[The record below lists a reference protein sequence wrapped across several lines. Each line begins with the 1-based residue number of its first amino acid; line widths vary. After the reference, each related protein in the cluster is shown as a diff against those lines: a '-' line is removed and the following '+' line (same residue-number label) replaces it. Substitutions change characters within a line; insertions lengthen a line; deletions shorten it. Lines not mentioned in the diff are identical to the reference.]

1 MTVQTLDAGVL
12 AGPDPTGGRLV
23 AWATAADA
31 AHQLATRL
39 VWTSIVPDGFRA
51 QPRMTPAEQS
61 LTVGN
66 ATAAILM
73 GDEVGLSPLA
83 ALRSIYVIKGQ
94 PAMYA
99 RAMVALAQSR
109 GHRIWTELET
119 ADTVVVCGH
128 RAGDPDHV
136 ERVTWTLIRAKSEG
150 LFRNPQWTQRPQAML
165 WARAST
171 DVARRIAADV
181 LLGIPEL
188 TADEL
193 TGDVEADRPA
203 PSPPVVRK
211 TRVRTP
217 TPPAPSPPGPGAY
230 DDPDVLRA
238 VREVTQGG
246 GGEPEPREPD
256 PPEPDATDD
265 PPPAPDEPTPDDQGA
280 PVGTMTGAQR
290 GQMFSLFNALG
301 IKDRGHRLGY
311 TVEVIGRDI
320 ETSTDLTVQEA
331 SAVIERLAADAR
343 EVES

>member
-1 MTVQTLDAGVL
+1 MTVQYEGRTIT
-12 AGPDPTGGRLV
+12 AGPIQSFDPGPVVTYHDPTGGRLV
-23 AWATAADA
+23 AWASAADA

-51 QPRMTPAEQS
+51 DPRMTPAEQS

-109 GHRIWTELET
+109 GHRIWTEVET

-136 ERVTWTLIRAKSEG
+136 ERVTWTLIRARSEG
-150 LFRNPQWTQRPQAML
+150 LYRNTQWTQRPQAML

-193 TGDVEADRPA
+193 TDDVEAERPA
-203 PSPPVVRK
+203 PPAPVVRK

-217 TPPAPSPPGPGAY
+217 VPAPSPPGSRGPTGA
-230 DDPDVLRA
+230 P
-238 VREVTQGG
+238 
-246 GGEPEPREPD
+246 GGEGDEPGPGEAG
-256 PPEPDATDD
+256 PPEPDATPDD
-265 PPPAPDEPTPDDQGA
+265 PQAAPGTGEPAPDDEGEP
-280 PVGTMTGAQR
+280 VE
-290 GQMFSLFNALG
+290 MFALFNALG
-301 IKDRGHRLGY
+301 ITDRGHRLGY

-320 ETSTDLTVQEA
+320 NTSTDLTVQEA